1 MKTKKA
7 LIFSLLFVF
16 IIALISLPL
25 AFASDTNTSLA
36 TSDSTNISETANTG
50 NILTD
55 NGNTTPPDI
64 LNGTGPGNGTPPS
77 MPNGTSPKSTD

>member
-36 TSDSTNISETANTG
+36 TSDSTNISET
-50 NILTD
+50 ILAKSYVQVFHFLLIQQIFQKLQ
-55 NGNTTPPDI
+55 I
-64 LNGTGPGNGTPPS
+64 LEIF
-77 MPNGTSPKSTD
+77 